1 MAARLVMPS
10 PTRIANPKHTM
21 PTGLPGVAPPGP
33 AMPVVDTATCAA
45 GDTSNT
51 PLAIS
56 SATGSLTAPK

>member
-1 MAARLVMPS
+1 MTARLLMPS
-10 PTRIANPKHTM
+10 PLRMAKPKQTM

-45 GDTSNT
+45 GAASST
-51 PLAIS
+51 PVAIS

>member
-1 MAARLVMPS
+1 MPS
-10 PTRIANPKHTM
+10 STRRANPKHTM

-33 AMPVVDTATCAA
+33 AMPVVDTARCAPGEA
-45 GDTSNT
+45 SST